1 MLYLS
6 DMAVQLRRRSRKTP
20 RARSADSTISESRR
34 HEIVAEA
41 VRLMEEKGFSA
52 VSVQHVADALA
63 FSKANFYHHI
73 ESKEKLLH
81 EVFVDTLQHAIANIT
96 AIVSSGRTPSEQLHA
111 LVEFYV
117 SLMLD
122 RRAVMLVWFKER
134 AHLTGVHLE
143 EVTELEHQVSAVL
156 RQLYT
161 TGVEQGVFKPM
172 DPDLLRMAIFGM
184 CFQLTKLPPAHLSR
198 ETITRQLQELATGGL
213 LTPREPDN

>member
-1 MLYLS
+1 MT
-6 DMAVQLRRRSRKTP
+6 VQLKRKSAKKSRAMP
-20 RARSADSTISESRR
+20 SDVLISESRR
-34 HEIVAEA
+34 REIVAEA

-52 VSVQHVADALA
+52 VSVQHVADAMA
-63 FSKANFYHHI
+63 FSKGNFYHHI

-81 EVFVDTLQHAIANIT
+81 DVFVDTLQHAIANIT
-96 AIVSSGRTPSEQLHA
+96 TIVSSGRTPSEQLNA

-134 AHLTGVHLE
+134 AHLTGLHLE
-143 EVTELEHQVSAVL
+143 EVTELEHQVSALL
-156 RQLYT
+156 RQLYR
-161 TGVEQGVFKPM
+161 TGAEQGVFKPL

-184 CFQLTKLPPAHLSR
+184 CFQLTKLPPAHFSR

-213 LTPREPDN
+213 LTPTEPNT

>member
-1 MLYLS
+1 MTRELKRKSSKQSRPLS
-6 DMAVQLRRRSRKTP
+6 SDVSIP
-20 RARSADSTISESRR
+20 ESRR
-34 HEIVAEA
+34 REIVAEA

-73 ESKEKLLH
+73 KSKEKLLH
-81 EVFVDTLQHAIANIT
+81 EVFVDTLQHGIANIT
-96 AIVSSGRTPSEQLHA
+96 AIASSDRTPPEQLNA

-143 EVTELEHQVSAVL
+143 EVSELERRVTAVL
-156 RQLYT
+156 RQLFA
-161 TGVEQGVFKPM
+161 TGVEQGYFKPM
-172 DPDLLRMAIFGM
+172 DPDLLRIAIFGM
-184 CFQLTKLPPAHLSR
+184 CFQLTKVPPTHLSR
-198 ETITRQLQELATGGL
+198 ETITRQLQDLASGGVL
-213 LTPREPDN
+213 IQR